1 MCLIVD
7 ANLAQVVLKK
17 PSAVNNAYLPLYQAL
32 YSNRYTIFYGGKL
45 TEEYADWGVLKSELF
60 IELSRSGRAIKIATA
75 LIDAHLPMAN
85 KLCTSDD
92 QHVIALARAESRARV
107 LVSNDQALRE
117 DFDNK
122 LLVDKPRGKI
132 YSPTRHKQSLT
143 NCK

>member
-7 ANLAQVVLKK
+7 ANLAQVVFKK
-17 PSAVNNAYLPLYQAL
+17 PSAVNNAYLPLHQAL

-45 TEEYADWGVLKSELF
+45 TEEYAEWGVLKSPLF

-75 LIDAHLPMAN
+75 SIDTHLLAAN
-85 KLCTSDD
+85 KLCTSND

-107 LVSNDQALRE
+107 LVSNDQDLRN

-122 LLVDKPRGKI
+122 LLVDKPRGKV
-132 YSPTRHKQSLT
+132 YSPTRHRQSLIK
-143 NCK
+143 C